1 MQTRSRLRERVE
13 LVEGGV
19 DTAVLQFPRRPQL
32 EAAPRL
38 VNGHARANQ
47 HFHQFAAALT
57 SWAFLSSSALGI
69 DRSSKASPAAAADF
83 AVGGA
88 KIEATL
94 PVAMNAPALS
104 KNRRRLSPG
113 VSLLLPPPPLL
124 PTWRSADDDADDADA
139 DGGVLACRDAVEGG
153 ENAAA
158 AASAVDANI
167 STATTPT
174 SRRR

>member
-19 DTAVLQFPRRPQL
+19 DTAVLQFSRRPQL

-69 DRSSKASPAAAADF
+69 DRSSKASPAF

-88 KIEATL
+88 KIAATL

-124 PTWRSADDDADDADA
+124 PTWRSAADDADDADA
-139 DGGVLACRDAVEGG
+139 DGGALACRDADEGG